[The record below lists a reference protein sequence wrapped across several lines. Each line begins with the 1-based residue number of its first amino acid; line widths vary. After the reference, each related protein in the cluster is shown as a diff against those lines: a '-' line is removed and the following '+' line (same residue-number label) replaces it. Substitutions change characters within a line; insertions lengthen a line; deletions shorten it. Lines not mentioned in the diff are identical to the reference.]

1 MDELNNNGKTEHAI
15 SVMKRII
22 NKLVGRE
29 RTTNGTTAGEKGEI
43 DEEEQQQEPLLC
55 SLCCEIKEI

>member
-15 SVMKRII
+15 NVMKRII

-29 RTTNGTTAGEKGEI
+29 RTPNSSDEKREI
-43 DEEEQQQEPLLC
+43 DEDQ
-55 SLCCEIKEI
+55 

>member
-22 NKLVGRE
+22 NKLVGKE
-29 RTTNGTTAGEKGEI
+29 RTVNGNTTVEEKN
-43 DEEEQQQEPLLC
+43 
-55 SLCCEIKEI
+55 